1 MSLKSVR
8 DLDTIPRLCAAIDR
22 RGRIGADDVANLDRN
37 APRGLRLTHGEAAAL
52 FALARQNHPACAEWG
67 DYCADALGVWFVDFA
82 GEMAPP
88 EAACLLMEWLGG
100 AEARLD
106 PARFRMLARVLE
118 RLPDCPEDLLAFA
131 RACLVRAMAP
141 DGRARSAGAA

>member
-1 MSLKSVR
+1 MSLKSIR
-8 DLDTIPRLCAAIDR
+8 DLDTIPRLCAAFAR

-52 FALARQNHPACAEWG
+52 FALARQNHPACADGATIAPTRWACG
-67 DYCADALGVWFVDFA
+67 LSISPARCAGR
-82 GEMAPP
+82 GRR
-88 EAACLLMEWLGG
+88 LLIDWLGG
-100 AEARLD
+100 DEARLD